1 LEQVYAAQKPSI
13 VGVANFDAEADAQIF
28 RNSLKPKH
36 TDEKAIIKILTTRT
50 NHQIQEIRKT
60 YAKLY
65 NGKDLTQQIKEDT
78 SGNFEKV
85 ALTLLLLRPEFEA
98 KCLYEAMKGLG
109 TNEDILIEII
119 CTRNAEHLEQI
130 VKAYD
135 RLYDKSLEKV
145 VKSETNGDFE
155 KLLTSCLSCKR
166 DKNGKIDENQALKD
180 AETLYSAG
188 EKKWGTDEKTFINI
202 LTLRS
207 FTHIAAVAHQYEK
220 VSKKTLV
227 SAIQSEMSGDLE
239 KGLVTIV
246 NFARD
251 PAAYWAERLKA
262 SMKGLGTDDH
272 KLIRIMVTRAEIDM
286 SSIRDTFGDRYG
298 NGKTLVDWIKSDT
311 SGNYEHILVSLAL
324 GNEQK

>member
-1 LEQVYAAQKPSI
+1 MP
-13 VGVANFDAEADAQIF
+13 
-28 RNSLKPKH
+28 
-36 TDEKAIIKILTTRT
+36 
-50 NHQIQEIRKT
+50 
-60 YAKLY
+60 KLY
-65 NGKDLTQQIKEDT
+65 TVQ
-78 SGNFEKV
+78 
-85 ALTLLLLRPEFEA
+85 
-98 KCLYEAMKGLG
+98 
-109 TNEDILIEII
+109 
-119 CTRNAEHLEQI
+119 
-130 VKAYD
+130 VK
-135 RLYDKSLEKV
+135 
-145 VKSETNGDFE
+145 
-155 KLLTSCLSCKR
+155 
-166 DKNGKIDENQALKD
+166 
-180 AETLYSAG
+180 
-188 EKKWGTDEKTFINI
+188 KKWGTDEKTFINI

-207 FTHIAAVAHQYEK
+207 FAHIAAVAHQYEK